1 MLGLLGL
8 VAGEGIG
15 LVQIGKDLDSVFLST
30 EVGKDPVE
38 MLLDIERAHLDL
50 VAIEG
55 HQVRLHAKGTGLV
68 ETAAAAAGTEFT
80 QIGDIHLTQG
90 VEVEII

>member
-1 MLGLLGL
+1 
-8 VAGEGIG
+8 
-15 LVQIGKDLDSVFLST
+15 
-30 EVGKDPVE
+30 

-68 ETAAAAAGTEFT
+68 ETAATATGTEFA
-80 QIGDIHLTQG
+80 QIGDIHLAQG